1 MLGWN
6 LEVDQ
11 LCIYLGV
18 LLSVINENERDD
30 DVKLLL
36 ASNTIITVLVLLH
49 FSKNNFDTQYYK
61 Q

>member
-6 LEVDQ
+6 LEVEQ
-11 LCIYLGV
+11 LCIYLEV
-18 LLSVINENERDD
+18 LLSVINENEQDD
-30 DVKLLL
+30 EVKLLL

-49 FSKNNFDTQYYK
+49 FSKKHFDTQYYK